1 MDAIRGPVKAG
12 AAALFAVG
20 LLLLFLNPPSLSGA
34 EGMAVLVGGGI
45 LLVLLTAWASVAL
58 TGSDSMPEHEFERL
72 VRRSEELAATP
83 GLRAETS
90 EFDLLV
96 ADAID
101 QLPQE
106 FQRLLDDTPVVVSQH
121 GVENRAYGH
130 YFGDTVAR
138 DNYPDRIVL
147 YQDTLSATSATTPSC
162 CAPRWI
168 ARSATSW
175 PTTSAGTS
183 VAFATWGC
191 RVAHGGLEGARR
203 HARHRA
209 RALAGRP
216 SARALQG
223 HAGRVSGAWTPL
235 ITE

>member
-1 MDAIRGPVKAG
+1 VTGALPSEGVDAIRGSLKAG

-34 EGMAVLVGGGI
+34 EGMAVLVGGGL
-45 LLVLLTAWASVAL
+45 LLVLVTAWATVAL

-83 GLRAETS
+83 SLRADVGD
-90 EFDLLV
+90 FDLLV

-101 QLPQE
+101 QLPDE

-121 GVENRAYGH
+121 GAENRAYGH

-147 YQDTLSATSATTPSC
+147 YQDTLERDFGHDPELLRAQVERTL
-162 CAPRWI
+162 RHE
-168 ARSATSW
+168 
-175 PTTSAGTS
+175 
-183 VAFATWGC
+183 
-191 RVAHGGLEGARR
+191 VAHHLGWHERGVRDLGL
-203 HARHRA
+203 
-209 RALAGRP
+209 
-216 SARALQG
+216 
-223 HAGRVSGAWTPL
+223 
-235 ITE
+235 